1 MNAKVFGKINHF
13 LKSED
18 GRVGVKAPLTL
29 GIAGGSLLLAQSVL
43 SPSAYA
49 GADECYSDAH
59 CDDGEVCRY
68 VCDGTMEKGNCDGTF
83 VKQCVSS

>member
-1 MNAKVFGKINHF
+1 MNAKIIGKINHF

-49 GADECYSDAH
+49 AQECYVDAH
-59 CDDGEVCRY
+59 CDDGEVCRP
-68 VCDGTMEKGNCDGTF
+68 VCEGTMEKGSCDGTWIR
-83 VKQCVSS
+83 KCVSS

>member
-1 MNAKVFGKINHF
+1 MNAKIIGKINHF

-49 GADECYSDAH
+49 GNECSSDYD
-59 CDDGEVCRY
+59 CDPGESCKR
-68 VCDGTMEKGNCDGTF
+68 VCDGTMEKGNCDGTW
-83 VKQCVSS
+83 VRKCVSS

>member
-49 GADECYSDAH
+49 GNECSSDYN
-59 CDDGEVCRY
+59 CDPGESCKLRCAGTYNDGTCDGEWVF
-68 VCDGTMEKGNCDGTF
+68 K
-83 VKQCVSS
+83 CVSS